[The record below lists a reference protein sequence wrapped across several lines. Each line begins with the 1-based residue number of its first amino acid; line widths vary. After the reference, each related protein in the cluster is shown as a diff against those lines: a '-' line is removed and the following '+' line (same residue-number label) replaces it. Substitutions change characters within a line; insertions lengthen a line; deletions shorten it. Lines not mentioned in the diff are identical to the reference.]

1 MNKVDREYCNLLK
14 EILDYGRYKQSRAG
28 ETFSLFGRSM
38 RFNLQ
43 DGLPLLTTKKVFT
56 KGIIHELLW
65 FLQKSNT
72 STMNIKYLVDNNVHI
87 WTDDAYRWYCEKV
100 AKHNELCDFRDRI
113 VTDNFVDYCYDNLDV
128 KHTNLSDVGG
138 SIVFSD
144 TFIDDEENKCEY
156 DEECDAN
163 TLDKFAAQ
171 IQKIQPISKEE
182 FVTKVQ
188 NDEFESFFIDNN
200 EYDEGEWEWKNNGIT
215 TKIVN
220 TNKSYN
226 FTITDYRFGD
236 LGPIYGIQWRSFGKT
251 HFDQIQNIIDTLKS
265 DPDNRRLL
273 CVAYNPDV
281 LEDVALPPCH
291 VMFQFYTQ
299 ELHSIERLAWLQD
312 HSNGEYDEW
321 KSVTQEKLDELNVPR
336 RTLSC
341 CFTMR
346 SNDFCCGN
354 PYNICQ
360 YAMLTYMLCE
370 VCNMIP
376 GELVYNGGDVHV
388 YTNHI
393 EGAKEQLSRNGSEV
407 IPKLKFNR
415 KVTDINDFKYEDF
428 IIEDYYP
435 DPSIKYELNVGL

>member
-28 ETFSLFGRSM
+28 ETISLFGRSM

-43 DGLPLLTTKKVFT
+43 DGLPLLTTKKVFY

-65 FLQKSNT
+65 FLNRPFNAHRS
-72 STMNIKYLVDNNVHI
+72 MNIKYLVDNNVNI
-87 WTDDAYRWYCEKV
+87 WTDDAYRWFKEIVKKEIVEKERDFYFLV
-100 AKHNELCDFRDRI
+100 PSVDDELIMRNDEVVSFLLWERNDDFKNNVEWLQQLDKEAFVDLTQKQVEMRI
-113 VTDNFVDYCYDNLDV
+113 VV
-128 KHTNLSDVGG
+128 KRQEDG
-138 SIVFSD
+138 SL
-144 TFIDDEENKCEY
+144 K
-156 DEECDAN
+156 
-163 TLDKFAAQ
+163 
-171 IQKIQPISKEE
+171 
-182 FVTKVQ
+182 TKP
-188 NDEFESFFIDNN
+188 
-200 EYDEGEWEWKNNGIT
+200 
-215 TKIVN
+215 
-220 TNKSYN
+220 
-226 FTITDYRFGD
+226 YRFGD
-236 LGPIYGIQWRSFGKT
+236 LGPVYGKQWRAYGNSE
-251 HFDQIQNIIDTLKS
+251 FDQIRNIVETLKTNPN
-265 DPDNRRLL
+265 DRRML
-273 CVAYNPDV
+273 CIAFNPDV
-281 LEDVALPPCH
+281 LGEVALPPCH
-291 VMFQFYTQ
+291 MMFQFYTY
-299 ELHSIERLAWLQD
+299 ELQPIERLAWLCE

-321 KSVTQEKLDELNVPR
+321 KSTTHEKMDELNVPR
-336 RTLSC
+336 HILSC
-341 CFTMR
+341 AFTMR

-354 PYNICQ
+354 PYNIAQ

-370 VCNMIP
+370 VCNMVP